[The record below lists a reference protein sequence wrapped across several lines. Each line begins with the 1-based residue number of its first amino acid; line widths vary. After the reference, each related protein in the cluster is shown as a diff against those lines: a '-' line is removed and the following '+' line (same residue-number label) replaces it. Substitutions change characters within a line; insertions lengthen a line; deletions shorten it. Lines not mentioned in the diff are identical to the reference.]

1 VNPTTSSRSLWKAP
15 VAIPLLLAAAAF
27 LQSRIDAQTRSEAVQ
42 KEELL
47 VRSGTLLKKLSL
59 GYDPLLAD
67 IYWTRVVQYYGSR
80 IGERDAHFD
89 LLAPL
94 LNITTTLDPHLVVA
108 YRFGAIFLS
117 EPKPAGAGRTDLAV
131 DLVKRG
137 IAANPGEWRL
147 NYDLGVL
154 YYWRLKDYHDAAAA
168 FLAASN
174 QPNAPYVMLKLA
186 AAGIAQKG
194 GSIETSRM
202 IFAELY
208 ESTNDP
214 KVRKTALKELRA
226 LKAQEDEIQLDK
238 VIQQYEKL
246 FGRKATSM
254 LDLVNARLLPGVPLD
269 PAGIPYVI
277 GPDGKCRLNPK
288 SPIGA
293 PER

>member
-1 VNPTTSSRSLWKAP
+1 MNPTSSSRSLWKAL

-47 VRSGTLLKKLSL
+47 VHSGTLLKKLSL

-94 LNITTTLDPHLVVA
+94 LNITTILDPHLVVA

-117 EPKPAGAGRTDLAV
+117 EPNPAGAGRTDLAV

-174 QPNAPYVMLKLA
+174 QPKAPYVMLKLA

-214 KVRKTALKELRA
+214 KVRKAALKELRA
-226 LKAQEDEIQLDK
+226 LKAEEDEIQLDN
-238 VIQQYEKL
+238 VIQQYEKR
-246 FGRKATSM
+246 FGRKAASM

-277 GPDGKCRLNPK
+277 GPDGKCGLNPK
-288 SPIGA
+288 SPIEA